1 MMGCSV
7 DPASKSVRVEQE
19 VVIDNC
25 KCGILASHAYSI
37 LDVFTIPNPQ
47 SKSKEHRL
55 LRIRNP
61 WGKSI
66 IFYF

>member
-7 DPASKSVRVEQE
+7 DPSNKSIRVEQE

-37 LDVFTIPNPQ
+37 LDVFTIPNPLG
-47 SKSKEHRL
+47 KTKFTKEHRL

-61 WGKSI
+61 WGKYI
-66 IFYF
+66 I